1 MAASTCQKC
10 GKTSFEMAP
19 ANIAKS
25 THQLFFI
32 QCASCGAVVGIQES
46 ENLSHSLS
54 ALTKKIDD
62 IARKISLIAR

>member
-1 MAASTCQKC
+1 
-10 GKTSFEMAP
+10 MAP